1 MRILGALKTAV
12 AAVFLAQPALSL
24 AVFHHQDDAARR
36 DEMLEG
42 SHVRLGARDAT
53 LSTQTSSAL
62 NTGYPNS
69 SISVTATVA
78 TSNISSSLNLVT
90 TTTSTATSTL
100 TTTATPTS
108 GGDTATTSLSGGG
121 GATTSTSGKE
131 LMIEIQNHRDEPIN
145 AYIGGKQKIV
155 NGQNVTLEPVM
166 LRIDKNQYYPLKNV
180 PANDSSSPTA
190 VPPDVPLAIRI
201 PAKSS
206 SNVTLPDYLISGRV
220 WIAEGDLEFR
230 AYPGGAFSEPSGA
243 NPSLEEYNVK
253 WGFVELN
260 NDVGGIIINLSF
272 VDWVSLSLGMS
283 LTFQTPQGTTNTSTV
298 DGLLP
303 GAMQKICDDLK
314 AQAKISGN
322 NGTHDWDKLCIYSND
337 GKDLLRVF
345 SPNIDASIH
354 RPNSTLVN
362 YYDDYINQVW
372 DKYQKQNL
380 TLQLQ
385 GGSDGLPLTTP
396 GAGQNTTCSV
406 QANSNMTCDQS
417 DHSYPKPTTADIWGC
432 NSGPFVVGDI
442 NATIPRDLMHSRI
455 IPRLCAAF
463 TRSTLLL
470 DHGDVQPFFNVT
482 DYYSANVTNHYSRIV
497 HNYLTNGKGYAFSY
511 DDVNPMG
518 IDHDAAGV
526 LAADIP
532 TKVHIDVKGDQADN

>member
-12 AAVFLAQPALSL
+12 AAVFLARSALSV
-24 AVFHHQDDAARR
+24 AVFHHQNAAVRR

-53 LSTQTSSAL
+53 LSTQISSAL
-62 NTGYPNS
+62 QTGYPNS

-78 TSNISSSLNLVT
+78 TSNISSSPNTVI

-100 TTTATPTS
+100 TTTATATS

-121 GATTSTSGKE
+121 GIATSTSGKD

-166 LRIDKNQYYPLKNV
+166 LRIDKNQYYPLRNV
-180 PANDSSSPTA
+180 PANDTNSPSP
-190 VPPDVPLAIRI
+190 VPTDVPLAIRI

-298 DGLLP
+298 DGFLP

-314 AQAKISGN
+314 AQAKISGID
-322 NGTHDWDKLCIYSND
+322 GTHDWDKLCIYSKD

-345 SPNIDASIH
+345 SPNIDASIQ

-470 DHGDVQPFFNVT
+470 DRGDVQPFFNVT

-497 HNYLTNGKGYAFSY
+497 HNYLANGKGYAFSF

-526 LAADIP
+526 LAADNP
-532 TKVHIDVKGDQADN
+532 TKVHIDVKDDK

>member
-12 AAVFLAQPALSL
+12 AAVFLARTALCL
-24 AVFHHQDDAARR
+24 AVFHNQDAAVRR

-62 NTGYPNS
+62 HTGYPNS
-69 SISVTATVA
+69 TVSVTATVA
-78 TSNISSSLNLVT
+78 TSNISSSASTVT
-90 TTTSTATSTL
+90 ASTTTSTATSTL
-100 TTTATPTS
+100 TTTATATS
-108 GGDTATTSLSGGG
+108 GGGTT
-121 GATTSTSGKE
+121 TTSTSGKE
-131 LMIEIQNHRDEPIN
+131 LTIEIQNDRDEPIN
-145 AYIGGKQKIV
+145 AYIGGKQRIVV
-155 NGQNVTLEPVM
+155 NGTAPTLEPVM
-166 LRIDKNQYYPLKNV
+166 LRTDLNQYYPLKNV
-180 PANDSSSPTA
+180 PANDSNSPTS
-190 VPPDVPLAIRI
+190 VPSYIPLAIRI

-243 NPSLEEYNVK
+243 NPSLSEYNVK

-260 NDVGGIIINLSF
+260 HDAGGLIINLSF

-283 LTFQTPQGTTNTSTV
+283 LTFATGQGTNTSSV
-298 DGLLP
+298 PGLEA
-303 GAMQKICDDLK
+303 GAMQNICNDLK
-314 AQAKISGN
+314 TQASISGS
-322 NGTHDWDKLCIYSND
+322 NGTHDWDKLCIYSED

-385 GGSDGLPLTTP
+385 GGSDGMPLTTP
-396 GAGQNTTCSV
+396 GPGQATTCSV

-432 NSGPFVVGDI
+432 NSGPFFVGDI
-442 NATIPRDLMHSRI
+442 NATVPRDMMHSRI

-470 DHGDVQPFFNVT
+470 DGGNMQPFANVT

-497 HNYLTNGKGYAFSY
+497 HNYLANGKGYSFSY
-511 DDVNPMG
+511 DDVNPWG

-526 LAADIP
+526 LAADKP
-532 TKVHIDVKGDQADN
+532 AKVHIDVKGDQADK